1 MKSRLNQ
8 SKNFCLRSV
17 LCPNLI
23 QSIIFLIDRAYSR
36 SYCRG
41 KLISNKSDYFN
52 RENLSII
59 DRIYLV
65 VEQNV
70 CEFSVVER
78 YDIKRLF
85 SKYKY
90 ALVEWISKVR

>member
-1 MKSRLNQ
+1 MSESNSKYYFSNRENSRY
-8 SKNFCLRSV
+8 RDV
-17 LCPNLI
+17 
-23 QSIIFLIDRAYSR
+23 LIDELSNELSHRGYSR

-59 DRIYLV
+59 DRIHLV

-70 CEFSVVER
+70 REFSVVEDQ

-85 SKYKY
+85 SKYKW
-90 ALVEWISKVR
+90 V